1 MHMTMF
7 LGETAECTA
16 SAGSTSIFVISNQA
30 SDATG
35 AAPMRSGWREIRDV
49 LQEREADPA
58 RCQQLANARK
68 RLAHVLSER
77 GSVTFL
83 RLEKGLSRRALAA
96 LSSIPEAE
104 LSRLEGGAE
113 KDPRLSVCCRLAQA
127 LDRSLAEIAAAIEV
141 SGRKNRDFM
150 RAW

>member
-7 LGETAECTA
+7 LGETAACTA

-30 SDATG
+30 SDATA
-35 AAPMRSGWREIRDV
+35 AAPMRPGWREVRDV

-58 RCQQLANARK
+58 RRQQLANARK

-83 RLEKGLSRRALAA
+83 RLEMGLSRRALAA

-113 KDPRLSVCCRLAQA
+113 TDPRLSVCCRLAQA

-141 SGRKNRDFM
+141 SGRNSRDLM
-150 RAW
+150 RTW

>member
-16 SAGSTSIFVISNQA
+16 SAGSTSIFLISNEA
-30 SDATG
+30 FDATDTP
-35 AAPMRSGWREIRDV
+35 PMRPGWREVRDV
-49 LQEREADPA
+49 LREREADPA
-58 RCQQLANARK
+58 RRQRLANARK

-83 RLEKGLSRRALAA
+83 RLEKGLSRRDLAA
-96 LSSIPEAE
+96 LSSIPEAA
-104 LSRLEGGAE
+104 LSRLEAGSE
-113 KDPRLSVCCRLAQA
+113 TDPRLPVCCWLAQA
-127 LDRSLAEIAAAIEV
+127 LDRSLDEIAGAIEV

-150 RAW
+150 RTW